1 MPSSSEIQALA
12 LKLPLRSR
20 LKLAGE
26 LLKSVG
32 PAVSADELLEEALRR
47 DEELE
52 SGEAAALSETEFWS
66 GIRSRRTA

>member
-1 MPSSSEIQALA
+1 MPSTSEIQALA

-20 LKLAGE
+20 LKLAGG
-26 LLKSVG
+26 LLRSVG
-32 PAVSADELLEEALRR
+32 PAVNANERLEEAANR

-52 SGEAAALSETEFWS
+52 SGEVTALGEAGFWS